1 MRTFNGIDLDTL
13 EYRKLHGVVRVSPP
27 EDLSG
32 VQYELDKKQE
42 ADREKTGEAKA
53 EEELASAALT
63 A

>member
-13 EYRKLHGVVRVSPP
+13 EYRKLHGVEGVAPAR
-27 EDLSG
+27 DLSG
-32 VQYELDKKQE
+32 VQYELDEKERAERQ
-42 ADREKTGEAKA
+42 KTGEAIA

>member
-13 EYRKLHGVVRVSPP
+13 EYRKLHGVVKVSPP

-32 VQYELDKKQE
+32 VQYELNKKQ